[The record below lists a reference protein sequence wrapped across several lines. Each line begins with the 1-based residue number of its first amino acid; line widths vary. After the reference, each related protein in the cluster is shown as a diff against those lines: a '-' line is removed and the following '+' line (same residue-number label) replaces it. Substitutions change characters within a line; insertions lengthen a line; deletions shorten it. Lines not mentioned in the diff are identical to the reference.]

1 MEYLRVTGAWMNEI
15 NRQIDDVVVKAG
27 VSDRGGWRVSSM
39 DWPRYFQV
47 VGESEK
53 GLVGFVGDSDFVCD
67 IDNGT
72 WAVWCQH
79 VGQAHAVP
87 AGGVEEIAEC
97 LDLPLDRASIAVAG
111 MTEVV
116 ERGYAA
122 LSNYGDWTLVET
134 SGGRLLPGLM
144 TQRGTLV
151 DIDRAIRAGRLGLGK
166 AAYTVDR
173 DGEGVWAQPVDGGE
187 RIELERIN
195 TRWGSYVVL
204 PGAETVTE
212 EVHYAAWA
220 AWSAQ
225 EPALGRV
232 GPRESKDVYEWHPR
246 GDFGVAIAVGE
257 DGDVPAVR
265 YQSGEW
271 TTVVSIEDAELVNL
285 VKGEQT
291 YATGIS
297 VPAARF
303 LIEADLI
310 RQASQPGLS
319 TSTAPEG
326 LSQELADMI
335 EVICG
340 WADND
345 FWAGGVDVRVAYL
358 DAVPYVWVDGACI
371 IRLVEGDVGI
381 VELARP
387 CGEVWREVL
396 WSNIVWPLEEEDALV
411 LDEVNR
417 QRRAHAA
424 ASSSPVETP

>member
-15 NRQIDDVVVKAG
+15 NRHIDDVVVKAG

-232 GPRESKDVYEWHPR
+232 GPRENKDVYEWHPE
-246 GDFGVAIAVGE
+246 GDFSISS
-257 DGDVPAVR
+257 DGLVPVVR

-271 TTVVSIEDAELVNL
+271 TTVVSVEGAELVNL

-297 VPAARF
+297 VPAARY

-326 LSQELADMI
+326 LSQELADMVMAI
-335 EVICG
+335 YE

-345 FWAGGVDVRVAYL
+345 FGAGGADVRVAYL
-358 DAVPYVWVDGACI
+358 DAVPYVWVDRACI
-371 IRLVEGDVGI
+371 IRLVEGNVGI
-381 VELARP
+381 VELVRP
-387 CGEVWREVL
+387 CGEVWREGL
-396 WSNIVWPLEEEDALV
+396 WETVTRRLTEEDERV

-424 ASSSPVETP
+424 ASSSLVETS